1 MKKLT
6 FMIAMLFMAVAS
18 FAQDAVVL
26 PDGLT
31 AEEFVFSGTHVTTGI
46 QKTPATVNVAVDGSD
61 VYMQGL
67 AYGYPEGWAKGTLD
81 GNVVTFAA
89 NQLMGE
95 SSEGNV
101 FFCPDYDVTFTYDAE
116 AETYTSAKYEIK
128 TVSGWEV
135 YRDITL
141 SKPVAVDPFT
151 TIVITPA
158 DGSEVEQIENFT
170 VSFPEHPEISS
181 NFFAEVTLTNL
192 DTNDSYT
199 GQIYDDGTGYFTIAF
214 DPAVT
219 TPGSYELKIGAGA
232 FDNYEADTQSPEYV
246 YHYTIAAPIV
256 FGWTIN
262 PEEGKVESLTNIF
275 EIQFENGKVTY
286 DYTQADP
293 TLTKD
298 GENLVDFMNMSVSAS
313 QKATLYFGSMSETT
327 YTEDGT
333 YVLTIPAG
341 TLKNN
346 GEAMEELTFTWT
358 IGEAGEEPGGEEPAV
373 DELVQLPA
381 GVTAEEYQ
389 YKSVKPAESIYPAE
403 DITATVQVAFDG
415 NDVYVQGLS
424 RDYADGWVKGVR
436 NGETITFAKK
446 QYVGLDEQSIL
457 GTVVGSYKVYF
468 SAENDVVFTYD
479 ETNNKLTTDA
489 YVINELMADGGYIT
503 TENYTAVEIF
513 KDGGEQPGD
522 EPGDG
527 VTPPATAEQK
537 EYTFEAT
544 DTYYSSKTYERTVKV
559 AVDGTDVYFQGL
571 AECMPEAWV
580 KGTMAEGNVTITMN
594 TLMGKVTED
603 GTEREVYLNPEADLV
618 FAYNAE
624 TDEYTT
630 AKYEVVRGYFYENYS
645 NVRIYIPEEKPFDV
659 MDYVAIDPEEGEIEA
674 IGAFTVTFGDYAVT
688 RVDPTAVASLKN
700 NTTEE
705 ENFAPVLVVA
715 NKKVML
721 SYEESTTPGE
731 YTLTIPAGSLTLT
744 VDEETVEVPE
754 LTFNYSI
761 MAPLVLSW
769 TIDPEE
775 AENLESLGNHFALN
789 FVDGS
794 VSRIDYTKDL
804 TLTVNGETEMIEAAA
819 TEEDEDVNLLE
830 FKTMSLNTAGTK
842 ADIYFGKMTDFNYTE
857 EGTYVL
863 TIPAGIFK
871 NNATSEELAEMTF
884 TWVVGDG
891 TTPIEEDQLVE
902 VPAGVELQDWTLVGT
917 YNGYD
922 GSQFV
927 PVDINKGVKVA
938 IDGNDFYL
946 QGLAYFFGE
955 SFVKGTLNGTQI
967 TFATG
972 QFVGE
977 DQYGKEYLV
986 GTADG
991 STASDFVF
999 NYDAEAQTITLGDNL
1014 VVESGEKDAVMA
1026 YGYWNDATYTFGEY
1040 VAPETVVAPENL
1052 ETEDYIFKAQIQQYD
1067 YDNDEYVYDEEGNP
1081 VFEEYTADA
1090 KVGFDGSD
1098 VYVQGLNEYIPEAW
1112 VKGTLEDATAT
1123 FATGQY
1129 FGAAYGSYDMYFL
1142 GYSEAGVEDVV
1153 MDYDATTGNFTAQ
1166 NVYVLSSS
1174 QNSPRAY
1181 EVYYEA
1187 QLIKSESTTAIESV
1201 VNADEQNAVYFDAMG
1216 RRTNAQAKGLLIKQ
1230 VRTAD
1235 GTVKTMKMAR
1245 K

>member
-1 MKKLT
+1 MIATLLAGVLSYAALPMLAPLLPTDDEGTTTTEATATWYAAEQGYADGDVPTDIVFSSEDITGAFAKGNGTVDPTFNEATATITLNQNNTFSINAAEGATITKVVVYHSSYADGLKASTGTFTDGQDFSDITNPKYFHTWEGTATELT
-6 FMIAMLFMAVAS
+6 FNNSAKSKASILSMEVTYQKQSETPEEPVVAS
-18 FAQDAVVL
+18 PFD
-26 PDGLT
+26 
-31 AEEFVFSGTHVTTGI
+31 
-46 QKTPATVNVAVDGSD
+46 NV
-61 VYMQGL
+61 
-67 AYGYPEGWAKGTLD
+67 K
-81 GNVVTFAA
+81 
-89 NQLMGE
+89 
-95 SSEGNV
+95 
-101 FFCPDYDVTFTYDAE
+101 
-116 AETYTSAKYEIK
+116 
-128 TVSGWEV
+128 
-135 YRDITL
+135 
-141 SKPVAVDPFT
+141 
-151 TIVITPA
+151 ITPA
-158 DGSEVEQIENFT
+158 DGSELDAIESFT
-170 VSFPEHPEISS
+170 LDFTEYESVNGYYGEGIGNPYLVNDETNEIT
-181 NFFAEVTLTNL
+181 EGTL
-192 DTNDSYT
+192 NDPW
-199 GQIYDDGTGYFTIAF
+199 DGTIQLNF
-214 DPAVT
+214 DEIKT
-219 TPGSYELKIGAGA
+219 AG
-232 FDNYEADTQSPEYV
+232 NY
-246 YHYTIAAPIV
+246 
-256 FGWTIN
+256 
-262 PEEGKVESLTNIF
+262 
-275 EIQFENGKVTY
+275 
-286 DYTQADP
+286 
-293 TLTKD
+293 TL
-298 GENLVDFMNMSVSAS
+298 VV
-313 QKATLYFGSMSETT
+313 
-327 YTEDGT
+327 
-333 YVLTIPAG
+333 PAG
-341 TLKNN
+341 CIDVNEEMN
-346 GEAMEELTFTWT
+346 PELTFHFTVKEQEVVGPEDPT
-358 IGEAGEEPGGEEPAV
+358 QG
-373 DELVQLPA
+373 DELVQLPE

-446 QYVGLDEQSIL
+446 QYVGLYEQSIL
-457 GTVVGSYKVYF
+457 GTVVASYKVYF

-479 ETNNKLTTDA
+479 ETNNKMTAEA
-489 YVINELMADGGYIT
+489 YVINELMADGGYTT

-513 KDGGEQPGD
+513 KEGGEQPIE
-522 EPGDG
+522 EPVEAKDYKYE
-527 VTPPATAEQK
+527 AQQMKNYNWTAV
-537 EYTFEAT
+537 
-544 DTYYSSKTYERTVKV
+544 ERDVKV
-559 AVDGTDVYFQGL
+559 SVDGNVVKIQGL
-571 AECMPEAWV
+571 AECQPEAWV
-580 KGTMAEGNVTITMN
+580 EGTLEGD
-594 TLMGKVTED
+594 KVTFEGGQQMGSED
-603 GTEREVYLNPEADLV
+603 VIFEPDHANVV
-618 FAYNAE
+618 FTYNAE
-624 TDEYTT
+624 ADEYTLD
-630 AKYEVVRGYFYENYS
+630 KYELKNGSQWEQYQ

-659 MDYVAIDPEEGEIEA
+659 MDYVAIDPAEGELES
-674 IGAFTVTFGDYAVT
+674 IGAFTITFGDYAVT
-688 RVDPTAVASLKN
+688 KADPTAVAMLKN

-721 SYEESTTPGE
+721 SYEETTTPGE
-731 YTLTIPAGSLTLT
+731 YTLTIPAGALTLT

-761 MAPLVLSW
+761 VAPLVLSW

-775 AENLESLGNHFALN
+775 AENLESLSNHFALN

-804 TLTVNGETEMIEAAA
+804 TLTFNGETEMIEAAA
-819 TEEDEDVNLLE
+819 SEEDDDVNLLE
-830 FKTMSLNTAGTK
+830 FKTMSLNSAGTK

-871 NNATSEELAEMTF
+871 NNATGEELAEMNF

>member
-298 GENLVDFMNMSVSAS
+298 GENLVDFMSMNVSAS

-446 QYVGLDEQSIL
+446 QYVGLYEQSIL
-457 GTVVGSYKVYF
+457 GTVVASYKVYF

-479 ETNNKLTTDA
+479 EANNKLTTDA
-489 YVINELMADGGYIT
+489 YVINELMADGGYTT

-513 KDGGEQPGD
+513 KEGGEQPGD

-580 KGTMAEGNVTITMN
+580 KGTVAEGNVTITMN

-659 MDYVAIDPEEGEIEA
+659 MDYVAIDPEEGEIDA
-674 IGAFTVTFGDYAVT
+674 IGAFTVTFGDYAVAKAN
-688 RVDPTAVASLKN
+688 PTAVASLKN

-721 SYEESTTPGE
+721 SYEESTTAGE

-761 MAPLVLSW
+761 VAPLVLSW

-775 AENLESLGNHFALN
+775 AENLESLGNHFTLN

-804 TLTVNGETEMIEAAA
+804 TLTFNGETEMIEAAA
-819 TEEDEDVNLLE
+819 SEEDDDVNLLE

-871 NNATSEELAEMTF
+871 NNATGEELAEMTF

-891 TTPIEEDQLVE
+891 QTPVEEDQLVE
-902 VPAGVELQDWTLVGT
+902 VPAGVELEDWHIEAT
-917 YNGYD
+917 YYT
-922 GSQFV
+922 SQGAN
-927 PVDINKGVKVA
+927 DINEPNKVA
-938 IDGNDFYL
+938 
-946 QGLAYFFGE
+946 
-955 SFVKGTLNGTQI
+955 
-967 TFATG
+967 
-972 QFVGE
+972 
-977 DQYGKEYLV
+977 
-986 GTADG
+986 
-991 STASDFVF
+991 
-999 NYDAEAQTITLGDNL
+999 
-1014 VVESGEKDAVMA
+1014 
-1026 YGYWNDATYTFGEY
+1026 
-1040 VAPETVVAPENL
+1040 
-1052 ETEDYIFKAQIQQYD
+1052 
-1067 YDNDEYVYDEEGNP
+1067 
-1081 VFEEYTADA
+1081 
-1090 KVGFDGSD
+1090 FDGDD
-1098 VYVQGLNEYIPEAW
+1098 VYVQGLAYYFPEAW
-1112 VKGTLEDATAT
+1112 VKGTIVNGQAVFASGQFVGEDDNGKEYLNGATVDAENSFVYQDSYVFDYDVEAQKLTLVVDNGYLTECSEKTSISAWGYYSNLEIIKGEAVQPEVVVAPENLVTEDYIFTSQELSFDEETEDPIYEDYEAEIKVGFDGNDVYVQGLCANFYLPEAWVKGEKNGSTVT
-1123 FATGQY
+1123 FTTGQY
-1129 FGAAYGSYDMYFL
+1129 FGQVNNQYDMFFV
-1142 GYSEAGVEDVV
+1142 GYGESGIEDVV
-1153 MDYDATTGNFTAQ
+1153 MTYDEATGEFTTDNWIFINGKPNTIYYYTIYTSNKFTKAG
-1166 NVYVLSSS
+1166 SS
-1174 QNSPRAY
+1174 
-1181 EVYYEA
+1181 
-1187 QLIKSESTTAIESV
+1187 TAISSI
-1201 VNADEQNAVYFDAMG
+1201 NADEQNAVYFDAMG

-1230 VRTAD
+1230 VRMAD
-1235 GTVKTMKMAR
+1235 GTVKTVKMAS

>member
-1 MKKLT
+1 MIATLLAGVLSYAALPMLAPLMAADDEGTTTTEATATWYAAEQGYADGDVPTDIVFSSEDITGTFAKGSGTANPTFAEATATITLNQNNTFSINAAEGATITKVVVYHSSYADGLKASTGTFTDGQDFSDFTNPKYFHTWEGTATELT
-6 FMIAMLFMAVAS
+6 FYNSAKSKASILSMEVTYQKQSETPEEPVVAS
-18 FAQDAVVL
+18 PFD
-26 PDGLT
+26 
-31 AEEFVFSGTHVTTGI
+31 
-46 QKTPATVNVAVDGSD
+46 NV
-61 VYMQGL
+61 
-67 AYGYPEGWAKGTLD
+67 K
-81 GNVVTFAA
+81 
-89 NQLMGE
+89 
-95 SSEGNV
+95 
-101 FFCPDYDVTFTYDAE
+101 
-116 AETYTSAKYEIK
+116 
-128 TVSGWEV
+128 
-135 YRDITL
+135 
-141 SKPVAVDPFT
+141 
-151 TIVITPA
+151 ITPA
-158 DGSEVEQIENFT
+158 DGSELDAIESFTLDFTEYESVNGYYGEGIGNPYLVNDETNETTEGTLYDPWDGTIQLNFD
-170 VSFPEHPEISS
+170 EITT
-181 NFFAEVTLTNL
+181 AG
-192 DTNDSYT
+192 SYT
-199 GQIYDDGTGYFTIAF
+199 LVV
-214 DPAVT
+214 PAACIDVNDVT
-219 TPGSYELKIGAGA
+219 
-232 FDNYEADTQSPEYV
+232 
-246 YHYTIAAPIV
+246 
-256 FGWTIN
+256 N
-262 PEEGKVESLTNIF
+262 P
-275 EIQFENGKVTY
+275 
-286 DYTQADP
+286 
-293 TLTKD
+293 
-298 GENLVDFMNMSVSAS
+298 
-313 QKATLYFGSMSETT
+313 
-327 YTEDGT
+327 
-333 YVLTIPAG
+333 
-341 TLKNN
+341 
-346 GEAMEELTFTWT
+346 ELTFHYTVKEQEVVGPEDPT
-358 IGEAGEEPGGEEPAV
+358 QS
-373 DELVQLPA
+373 DELVQLPE

-446 QYVGLDEQSIL
+446 QYVGVDEFSIA
-457 GTVVGSYKVYF
+457 GTVISSFNVYF
-468 SAENDVVFTYD
+468 SADNDVVFAYD
-479 ETNNKLTTDA
+479 EANNKLTTDA
-489 YVINELMADGGYIT
+489 YVINKLMADGEYTT
-503 TENYTAVEIF
+503 TENYTTVEIF
-513 KDGGEQPGD
+513 KEGGEQPIE
-522 EPGDG
+522 EPVEAKDYKYE
-527 VTPPATAEQK
+527 AQQMKNYNWTAV
-537 EYTFEAT
+537 
-544 DTYYSSKTYERTVKV
+544 ERDVKV
-559 AVDGTDVYFQGL
+559 SVDGNVVKIQGL
-571 AECMPEAWV
+571 AECQPEAWV
-580 KGTMAEGNVTITMN
+580 EGTLEGD
-594 TLMGKVTED
+594 KVTFEGGQQMGSED
-603 GTEREVYLNPEADLV
+603 VIFEPDHANVV
-618 FAYNAE
+618 FTYNAE
-624 TDEYTT
+624 ADEYTLD
-630 AKYEVVRGYFYENYS
+630 KYELKNGSQWEQYQ

-659 MDYVAIDPEEGEIEA
+659 MDYVAIDPAEGEIDA
-674 IGAFTVTFGDYAVT
+674 IGAFTVTFGDYAVAKAN
-688 RVDPTAVASLKN
+688 PTAVASLKN

-721 SYEESTTPGE
+721 SYEESTTAGE

-761 MAPLVLSW
+761 VAPLVLSW

-775 AENLESLGNHFALN
+775 AENLESLSNHFALN

-804 TLTVNGETEMIEAAA
+804 TLTFNGETEMIEAAA
-819 TEEDEDVNLLE
+819 SEEDDDVNLLE
-830 FKTMSLNTAGTK
+830 FKTMSLNSAGTK
-842 ADIYFGKMTDFNYTE
+842 ADFYFGKMTDFNYTE
-857 EGTYVL
+857 EGSYVL
-863 TIPAGIFK
+863 TIPAGIFQNK
-871 NNATSEELAEMTF
+871 ATGEELAEMTF

-891 TTPIEEDQLVE
+891 QTPVEEDQLVE
-902 VPAGVELQDWTLVGT
+902 VPTGVELQDWTLVGT

-1067 YDNDEYVYDEEGNP
+1067 YDNDEYIYDEEGNP

-1230 VRTAD
+1230 VRMAD
-1235 GTVKTMKMAR
+1235 GTVKTVKMAS